1 MVVRSKT
8 LLPLLGVL
16 AFLCAWEAVVRVFG
30 VPDIIVPAPT
40 AILRSLWIGA
50 SSGIFFKHGLIT
62 AEEAVIGFVLALLS
76 GTAIGA
82 LVAEIRVI
90 AKTVYPLIVAFQ
102 AMPKVALAPLVII
115 WFGYGM
121 GSKVALAAVIGFFPI
136 MINTVGG
143 LRSCESGKIDIMNA
157 LGASRWQI
165 LRMVKL
171 PNALPYVFAGM
182 HVAAAFVVLGSVV
195 GEFLGSKQG
204 LGMLILVTNS
214 NLDPAQGFAVLAV
227 LGGLGYLFFTLIRAA
242 QRRLLRWAPA
252 EALAET

>member
-1 MVVRSKT
+1 MRVKS

-16 AFLCAWEAVVRVFG
+16 GFLCAWEVVVRAFA
-30 VPDIIVPAPT
+30 VPDIIVPAPS
-40 AILRSLWIGA
+40 AILRSLWLGLK
-50 SSGIFFKHGLIT
+50 SGVFLQNGLVT
-62 AEEAVIGFVLALLS
+62 VQEAVIGFGLALFS
-76 GTAIGA
+76 GVAVGA
-82 LVAEIRVI
+82 LVAEIRVVEK
-90 AKTVYPLIVAFQ
+90 AVYPLIVAFQ

-121 GSKVALAAVIGFFPI
+121 GSKIVLAGVIGFFPI
-136 MINTVGG
+136 MVNTIGG

-157 LGASRWQI
+157 LGASRWQT

-182 HVAAAFVVLGSVV
+182 HVAAAFVVLGAVV

-227 LGGLGYLFFTLIRAA
+227 LGAFGYLFFRLIRLA

-252 EALAET
+252 EAVVEA

>member
-1 MVVRSKT
+1 MVRFKA
-8 LLPLLGVL
+8 LLPLLGAL
-16 AFLCAWEAVVRVFG
+16 GFLCAWEGAVRVFA
-30 VPDIIVPAPT
+30 VPDIIVPAPS
-40 AILRSLWIGA
+40 AILRSLWIG
-50 SSGIFFKHGLIT
+50 STSGIFLQHGLIT
-62 AEEAVIGFVLALLS
+62 AEEAVIGFALALL
-76 GTAIGA
+76 GGVVVGA

-90 AKTVYPLIVAFQ
+90 DKAAYPLIVAFQ

-121 GSKVALAAVIGFFPI
+121 GSKIVLAGVIGFFPI
-136 MINTVGG
+136 MVNTVGG

-227 LGGLGYLFFTLIRAA
+227 LGGLGYLFFQLIRSA
-242 QRRLLRWAPA
+242 QRRLLRWAPV
-252 EALAET
+252 EAVVEA

>member
-1 MVVRSKT
+1 MRLKS

-16 AFLCAWEAVVRVFG
+16 AVLCVWQGIVRVFA

-40 AILRSLWIGA
+40 AIVRSLWIGI
-50 SSGIFFKHGLIT
+50 SSGIFLQHTLIT
-62 AEEAVIGFVLALLS
+62 AEEAVIGFALALFS
-76 GTAIGA
+76 GVAVGA
-82 LVAEIRVI
+82 LVAEVRVI
-90 AKTVYPLIVAFQ
+90 DKAAYPLIVAFQ

-121 GSKVALAAVIGFFPI
+121 GSKIALAAVIGFFPI
-136 MINTVGG
+136 MVNTVGG

-157 LGASRWQI
+157 LGASRWQT
-165 LRMVKL
+165 LRIVKL

-227 LGGLGYLFFTLIRAA
+227 LGGLGYLFFLLIRSA
-242 QRRLLRWAPA
+242 QRYFLRWAPA
-252 EALAET
+252 ETLVEA